1 MVVPRPQKISRILQF
16 LCKIPELARLHSMKR
31 NLRSQTLKSLCLV
44 VCSLQVLSF
53 TAFAEPGGDSDASS
67 QYLLARKYELGDSV
81 RENPFKAVALYR
93 KAADQ
98 GHPAAQYSLGRM
110 FAAGSGVRQDYT
122 EALRWFQKAAAQNY
136 ALAQNRIGV
145 MYEKGQGIAQDS
157 VEAYK
162 WYFLA
167 SRQNENIFAVANC
180 EVLSRRMTS
189 DQIAE
194 GQKRAT
200 ATEEL
205 TIANSD

>member
-1 MVVPRPQKISRILQF
+1 
-16 LCKIPELARLHSMKR
+16 MKR
-31 NLRSQTLKSLCLV
+31 NLTSQTFKSLCLV
-44 VCSLQVLSF
+44 AFSLQLLGVS
-53 TAFAEPGGDSDASS
+53 TFAEPGGQSDANS
-67 QYLLARKYELGDSV
+67 QYLLARKYESGDGV
-81 RENPFKAVALYR
+81 RENPVKAVALYR

-98 GHPAAQYSLGRM
+98 GHAAAQYSLGRM
-110 FAAGSGVRQDYT
+110 YAAGSGVRQDYA

-145 MYEKGQGIAQDS
+145 MYERGQGVAQDS

-167 SRQNENIFAVANC
+167 SRRNENVFAVANC

-194 GQKRAT
+194 GQRHAAAT
-200 ATEEL
+200 HEL
-205 TIANSD
+205 TIAKSN

>member
-1 MVVPRPQKISRILQF
+1 
-16 LCKIPELARLHSMKR
+16 MKQ
-31 NLRSQTLKSLCLV
+31 NLMNQTLKSLCIV
-44 VCSLQVLSF
+44 VCGLQLFSLN
-53 TAFAEPGGDSDASS
+53 AFAEPGCACDFDANS
-67 QYLLARKYELGDSV
+67 QYLQARKYEFGEGGS
-81 RENPFKAVALYR
+81 ENPVQAIALYR

-98 GHPAAQYSLGRM
+98 GHAAAQYSLGRM
-110 FAAGSGVRQDYT
+110 YAAGSGVGQDYA

-145 MYEKGQGIAQDS
+145 MYERGEGVAKDP

-180 EVLSRRMTS
+180 EILSRRMTS

-200 ATEEL
+200 AKREV
-205 TIANSD
+205 TIANSE

>member
-1 MVVPRPQKISRILQF
+1 
-16 LCKIPELARLHSMKR
+16 MKR
-31 NLRSQTLKSLCLV
+31 NLTSQTLKSICLV
-44 VCSLQVLSF
+44 ACSLQLVSF
-53 TAFAEPGGDSDASS
+53 SAFAEPGGQCDANS
-67 QYLLARKYELGDSV
+67 QYFLARKYESGDGIG
-81 RENPFKAVALYR
+81 ENTVKAVALYR

-98 GHPAAQYSLGRM
+98 GHAAAQYSLGRM
-110 FAAGSGVRQDYT
+110 YAAGSGVHQDYA

-136 ALAQNRIGV
+136 ALAQNRLGV
-145 MYEKGQGIAQDS
+145 MYERGQGVAQDS

-200 ATEEL
+200 DTHEL
-205 TIANSD
+205 TLADSD